1 MFQPRIWFVASMIAY
16 AVVIR
21 IVPYVLHNG
30 FGIEID
36 PARTIYPWNFSP
48 LTALCLF
55 GGAYYADRRLSYII
69 PLAALALSDVCIGLL
84 MGDLRFAIHP
94 TTPFVYGC
102 FAIAVALSM
111 WLRERRSVWRI
122 ATTGLAAETL
132 FFIVTNFGVWAF
144 QSTYTPDAT
153 GLLTCYIAALPF
165 FGRSL
170 LSTGIFSAVF
180 FSRLALAE
188 RPVQIPN
195 PAAVPASMTSA

>member
-1 MFQPRIWFVASMIAY
+1 MFQPRIWFVASMIVY
-16 AVVIR
+16 TVVIR
-21 IVPYVLHNG
+21 IVPYVLYQ
-30 FGIEID
+30 FGMEID

-55 GGAYYADRRLSYII
+55 GGACYADRRLSFII
-69 PLAALALSDVCIGLL
+69 PLAALALSDICIGLL
-84 MGDLRFAIHP
+84 MGDVRFAIHP

-111 WLRERRSVWRI
+111 WLRKSRPVWRI
-122 ATTGLAAETL
+122 AITGFAAETL

-144 QSTYTPDAT
+144 QSTYSPDAT
-153 GLLTCYIAALPF
+153 GLLTCYVAALPF

-170 LSTGIFSAVF
+170 VSTGIFSTLL

-188 RPVQIPN
+188 RPVQVPN
-195 PAAVPASMTSA
+195 RAAVPASIQST